1 MTCASA
7 CGLLSR
13 KPESSQR
20 VKVVCAPKALDLC
33 TVSRWMLPA
42 EISADQAGELALS
55 ANAEALACQER
66 QAAAVDCI
74 RKHEDAAKE

>member
-1 MTCASA
+1 M
-7 CGLLSR
+7 
-13 KPESSQR
+13 Q
-20 VKVVCAPKALDLC
+20 VVCAPKALDLC
-33 TVSRWMLPA
+33 MVSRWMLPA

-55 ANAEALACQER
+55 ANAESLACQER